1 MSNIELKT
9 DEKIQPIVIQMD
21 EDDDDDFRFNPTYY
35 DNLDK
40 IKNRLQILE
49 DRKKKRIEDGFESNK
64 YKSLMTSLMSSLWL
78 FPASSLSPSPSFFA
92 VIVVI
97 VFVIRCRHYL
107 QRN

>member
-49 DRKKKRIEDGFESNK
+49 DRKKKE
-64 YKSLMTSLMSSLWL
+64 
-78 FPASSLSPSPSFFA
+78 
-92 VIVVI
+92 
-97 VFVIRCRHYL
+97 
-107 QRN
+107 